1 MDVFEELCCF
11 VNSIKRFTSEIDPW
25 LQIVM
30 AGNSISEMG
39 IPVVRTVVRTGLS
52 CQAW

>member
-1 MDVFEELCCF
+1 MEAFEEFLML
-11 VNSIKRFTSEIDPW
+11 VNSIRRLTSEIDPW